1 LRKLQLLAAL
11 LAMVGVLLIG
21 ASGPAVA
28 DDPWDIA
35 DDDSWGWFEPDHD
48 GGWDIPSWIGGD
60 DGSDVEW
67 GYEPGYGLYPEE
79 LSWENDGYAYELGFV
94 PCGSDDLCVDDFDR
108 DRL

>member
-1 LRKLQLLAAL
+1 MRKLQLLAAL

-35 DDDSWGWFEPDHD
+35 DDDSWGWFEPEHD
-48 GGWDIPSWIGGD
+48 GWDIPSWIGGS

-79 LSWENDGYAYELGFV
+79 LTWKNDGYAYELGFV